1 MFVGVY
7 GGPLSS
13 NFPLA
18 LSVAEGFN
26 FENIVRYKM
35 NTQQQV
41 DRKRSLNRQGVA
53 EKMPTILVEIGE
65 NGSKDQDHVNAMING
80 LEESLSIIGLKGT
93 ELKEMLAKPSSQ
105 NIQYFDGTNS
115 VPVAHSGLWFPKVVT
130 GQFIKKGAILG
141 ELKDYFGN
149 TLETVSAPYAGY
161 ALYGLNGPAVKKGQ
175 SIMTIAKP
183 VSKLEP

>member
-1 MFVGVY
+1 
-7 GGPLSS
+7 
-13 NFPLA
+13 
-18 LSVAEGFN
+18 
-26 FENIVRYKM
+26 M

-130 GQFIKKGAILG
+130 GQFIKEGAS
-141 ELKDYFGN
+141 LKIISAIHLKPFLRH
-149 TLETVSAPYAGY
+149 TLDTHYMALMAP
-161 ALYGLNGPAVKKGQ
+161 Q
-175 SIMTIAKP
+175 
-183 VSKLEP
+183 